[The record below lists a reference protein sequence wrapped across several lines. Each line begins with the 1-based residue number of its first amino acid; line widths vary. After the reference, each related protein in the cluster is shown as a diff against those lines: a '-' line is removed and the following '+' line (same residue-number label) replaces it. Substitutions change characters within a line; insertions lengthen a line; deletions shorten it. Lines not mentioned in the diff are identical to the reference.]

1 MPEHRRGR
9 GHSTESTADG
19 SLMRR
24 FMLNRFVLLLAIA
37 CAVAS
42 GEAAK
47 VSAQSC
53 GSDSTCDSNVPRSL
67 FFFGA
72 GAGLELV
79 ASGEQS
85 VFNEGISNAT
95 GAVSVSGIALGPPV
109 TPTLATK
116 ADCVP
121 LVQLG
126 YFQHFGESDWLWG
139 VKYSYSYQDKTLA
152 TDNLII
158 PQSGTTSN
166 PAVPTFTGFSVTR
179 SYEVFVDNQMALVP
193 FVGRSFKNGFV
204 YAGAGP
210 SLSRVGARLNDVVGF
225 ARIPALENGA
235 LVDVSGLPQSDAQ
248 TQWAF
253 GIAASVGVTYFITPS
268 WFLDLSYS
276 FTQPFPHQFHVE
288 GPFHNDAF
296 SPIIL
301 SGTLIGDYTAKVD
314 THSITLSLNVGF

>member
-1 MPEHRRGR
+1 MPNKVV
-9 GHSTESTADG
+9 S
-19 SLMRR
+19 
-24 FMLNRFVLLLAIA
+24 LLAIA

-53 GSDSTCDSNVPRSL
+53 GSDSACDSNVPRSL
-67 FFFGA
+67 FFVGA

-79 ASGEQS
+79 ASGKQS

-95 GAVSVSGIALGPPV
+95 GSVSVSGIALGPPV

-121 LVQLG
+121 LVQMG

-139 VKYSYSYQDKTLA
+139 VKYSYSYQDKTLE
-152 TDNLII
+152 TDNLVI
-158 PQSGTTSN
+158 PQTGTTSN
-166 PAVPTFTGFSVTR
+166 PAASTFTGFSVTR
-179 SYEVFVDNQMALVP
+179 SYEVFIDHQMALMP
-193 FVGRSFKNGFV
+193 FLGRSFKNGFV
-204 YAGAGP
+204 YTGAGP

-225 ARIPALENGA
+225 ARIPTLENGA

-268 WFLDLSYS
+268 WFLDLSYIFS
-276 FTQPFPHQFHVE
+276 NPFPHQFHVE

-301 SGTLIGDYTAKVD
+301 SGTLIGDYTAKVN
-314 THSITLSLNVGF
+314 THSITLSLNFGF